1 MFTRLRIIACLV
13 LGMGQGA
20 ASAQEHGAYVGGTF
34 ALHVQPHSE
43 TEPLGGKTWGGS
55 VVGGKQ
61 ISSLIGLEVETYFS
75 GEFSDEYSYNPGPSW
90 SAHVVARRRD
100 TFYSVQLRSRV
111 GSYLEPVVGVSY
123 VLQRPSRHATVQA
136 TPYFDDSETR
146 GGLAAVGGLDAP
158 INLAPRVY
166 LVPTFRVFLT
176 TLRGA
181 DDDVH
186 DPLGWDTKT
195 GRVAVRLGVGV
206 RWGF

>member
-1 MFTRLRIIACLV
+1 MFTRVTIIACLV
-13 LGMGQGA
+13 FA
-20 ASAQEHGAYVGGTF
+20 ICPPAVSAQERGVYLGGAF
-34 ALHVQPHSE
+34 ALHVQPHGD
-43 TEPLGGKTWGGS
+43 TEPLGGNTWGGS
-55 VVGGKQ
+55 VVVGKQ
-61 ISSLIGLEVETYFS
+61 ISSRVGLEVETYFS
-75 GEFSDEYSYNPGPSW
+75 GAFSNEYSYNPRIGSVD
-90 SAHVVARRRD
+90 VVARRRD
-100 TFYSVQLRSRV
+100 TFFSVQLRSRV
-111 GSYLEPVVGVSY
+111 ASYLEPVVGVSY
-123 VLQRPSRHATVQA
+123 VLERPSRHATVLG

-146 GGLAAVGGLDAP
+146 SGLAAVGGLDAP
-158 INLAPRVY
+158 IKLASRVY

>member
-1 MFTRLRIIACLV
+1 MFTRVTIIACLV
-13 LGMGQGA
+13 LVVCPPA
-20 ASAQEHGAYVGGTF
+20 VSAQEQGFYVGGAF
-34 ALHVQPHSE
+34 ALHVQPHSDI
-43 TEPLGGKTWGGS
+43 EPLGGKTWGGS
-55 VVGGKQ
+55 VVVGKQ
-61 ISSLIGLEVETYFS
+61 MSSRVGLEVETYFS

-100 TFYSVQLRSRV
+100 TFFSVQLRSRV
-111 GSYLEPVVGVSY
+111 ASYLEPVVGVSY
-123 VLQRPSRHATVQA
+123 VLERPSRHATVLG

-146 GGLAAVGGLDAP
+146 SGLAAVGGLDAP
-158 INLAPRVY
+158 IKLASRVY